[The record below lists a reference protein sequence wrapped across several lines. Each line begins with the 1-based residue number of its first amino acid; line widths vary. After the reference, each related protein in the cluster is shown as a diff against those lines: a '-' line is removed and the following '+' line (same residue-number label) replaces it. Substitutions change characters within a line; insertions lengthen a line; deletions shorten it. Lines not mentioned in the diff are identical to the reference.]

1 VSSLASRRRRDRI
14 MLGTMIFAVVV
25 AIVPLGFILAD
36 IIAKGIGQLSV
47 SFLTQ
52 PEPFVATATGGGF
65 GAGVRGTVKM
75 VALGTV
81 VAVPIGVL
89 AAVYLTEYD
98 PRGPLATVVRFFADV
113 MTGIPSIFVGIFVFT
128 AVVLVTHSFSSWAGG
143 VALGILMLPVVVR
156 TSEEA
161 LRLTPASLR
170 EASLALG
177 VRRWRTIVS
186 VILPAALPGITTG
199 ALLAIARAAGETAP
213 LLLTAFGNQLMV
225 GWGSWNGPESSLT
238 LEIFTNSRSPFP
250 AQQAR
255 AWTGA
260 LVLIL
265 GILLVS
271 VAARAVVERRTGR
284 SRRSSAPQTSRAR
297 AIVARRSRQAR

>member
-1 VSSLASRRRRDRI
+1 MTGAMVLAVLI
-14 MLGTMIFAVVV
+14 
-25 AIVPLGFILAD
+25 AIVPLALILVYVFV
-36 IIAKGIGQLSV
+36 KGVGQLSW
-47 SFLTQ
+47 SFFTN
-52 PEPFVATATGGGF
+52 PVPFVQTAGGGGY
-65 GAGVRGTVKM
+65 GAGIRGTIKM

-89 AAVYLTEYD
+89 AAVYLSEY
-98 PRGPLATVVRFFADV
+98 RAKGVLATLVRFFADV

-128 AVVLVTHSFSSWAGG
+128 VVVLTTGSFSAWAGG
-143 VALGILMLPVVVR
+143 LSLGILMLPVIVR

-161 LRLTPASLR
+161 LRLVPDNLR

-199 ALLAIARAAGETAP
+199 ALLAVARAAGETAP
-213 LLLTAFGNQLMV
+213 LLLTAFGNQLLT
-225 GWGSWNGPESSLT
+225 SWTSFSGPQASLT
-238 LEIFTNSRSPFP
+238 LEIFTDSRSPFP
-250 AQQAR
+250 AQQSR

-265 GILLVS
+265 GVLVLS
-271 VAARAVVERRTGR
+271 VAARTIATRPAR
-284 SRRSSAPQTSRAR
+284 RAR
-297 AIVARRSRQAR
+297 RAAR